1 MSGRRV
7 RCAVLACGILA
18 GYGGSV
24 LGQVYPVKPVRII
37 NSYAAGGSV
46 DIVARPLAQR
56 LTEALG
62 QPVIVD
68 NRPGAA
74 GNAGADVVA
83 KAAPD
88 GYTVLIATTAQLTI
102 NPHLYKKLPYDP
114 VKDFAPVTLLT
125 LAPIG
130 LVVHPSLPVT
140 SVKALI
146 AFAKARPDQ
155 LTYSSAGNGSINHLT
170 TELFMMQTGVRMTHV
185 PYKGGAP
192 AFQDVVAG
200 QIHLM
205 FPSASTMMPFSK
217 SGKVR
222 ALAVNASKRL
232 SGLPDVPT
240 MQEAGLTGVETSTG
254 IGLAVP
260 TGTPGSIV
268 SRLHAEA
275 VKIMPELR
283 AMLAAQGVEVIAT
296 TPQGFAQFLREEFL
310 RWERVVKFGK
320 IEAG

>member
-1 MSGRRV
+1 MSAKAAR
-7 RCAVLACGILA
+7 LAAAACSGLTLCGTA
-18 GYGGSV
+18 AQ
-24 LGQVYPVKPVRII
+24 GQTYPTKPVRMI

-46 DIVARPLAQR
+46 DVVARPLAQR
-56 LTEALG
+56 LSEALG

-74 GNAGADVVA
+74 GIVGADAVA
-83 KAAPD
+83 RAAPD

-102 NPHLYKKLPYDP
+102 NPHIYKKLSYDP
-114 VKDFAPVTLLT
+114 VKDLVPVSLLT

-130 LVVHPSLPVT
+130 LVVHPSMPVT

-146 AFAKARPDQ
+146 ALAKARPDQ
-155 LTYSSAGNGSINHLT
+155 LTYASAGNGSINHLT
-170 TELFMMQTGVRMTHV
+170 TELFVLQTGVRLTHV

-222 ALAVNASKRL
+222 ALAVGASRRL

-240 MQEAGLTGVETSTG
+240 MQEAGLPGFETSTG
-254 IGLAVP
+254 IGLVVP
-260 TGTPGSIV
+260 TGTAGTIV
-268 SRLHAEA
+268 ARLNAEA
-275 VKIMPELR
+275 VKIMPDLR
-283 AMLAAQGVEVIAT
+283 ANLAVQGVEMIAS
-296 TPQGFAQFLREEFL
+296 TPQGFAQFLREEYA
-310 RWERVVKFGK
+310 RWEKVVK
-320 IEAG
+320 AGRVELQ